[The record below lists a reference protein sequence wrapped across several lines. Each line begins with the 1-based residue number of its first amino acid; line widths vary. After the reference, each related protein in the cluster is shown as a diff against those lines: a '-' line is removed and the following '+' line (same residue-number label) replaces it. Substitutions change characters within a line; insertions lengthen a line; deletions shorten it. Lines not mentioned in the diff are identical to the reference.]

1 MKKILLIFVLV
12 FIGCDSKSNKKENKS
27 IDPCEKC
34 YNFKQDSNFSI
45 VDGKVY
51 YKKEPFEGELEYTD
65 STDKGVFE
73 YRQKFS
79 KGLPLHYRYGKNSKY
94 SRNTTYFIH
103 RKFGDIYEVID
114 YGYPWTTQ
122 KEQWE
127 WGSLGVE
134 FDEIYKKYFHFLYR
148 ESKLKN
154 EKIVLEFLMDIEV
167 GDGIFMEIGK
177 FNVEF
182 PNGNFSLFL
191 IPMES
196 GSFYNLKD
204 DLGGFD
210 DSIKEPQ
217 IYSEI
222 NFVEYIEND
231 SLKYDIY
238 GEYKEF
244 HPNNKLTIL
253 GSVNY
258 GGKVSGEYREFNKN
272 NNIKN
277 SVNYVNGERNGKY
290 VSYHENG
297 NIEETSNYV
306 NGKLDGKYVVKHK
319 NDSIYVSVNYV
330 NGERNGKYIQ
340 NYEDGSIEETSNYV
354 NGKLDGKYVSYHENG
369 NIEETSNYVNGKL
382 DGKYVVKHKNDSI
395 YVSVNYVN
403 GERNG
408 KYIQNYE
415 DGSIAITGKYVNGK
429 KDGTWMTYSEN
440 QNTSWE
446 ERFNMGIKIMN
457 CQNRDRS
464 SIRSEMSEM
473 DRRVINIVHGGNR
486 IYYVQ
491 YLYTKINGK
500 EEIGEENIDY
510 SNKPKSNCEL
520 W

>member
-114 YGYPWTTQ
+114 YGYPRDFWAKSEFTWTTQ

-272 NNIKN
+272 NNIKI
-277 SVNYVNGERNGKY
+277 SANYVNGERNGKY

-297 NIEETSNYV
+297 N
-306 NGKLDGKYVVKHK
+306 
-319 NDSIYVSVNYV
+319 
-330 NGERNGKYIQ
+330 
-340 NYEDGSIEETSNYV
+340 IEETSNYV

-382 DGKYVVKHKNDSI
+382 DGKFMVKHKNDSI
-395 YVSVNYVN
+395 YFSLNYVN
-403 GERNG
+403 GKLDG

-464 SIRSEMSEM
+464 SIRSKMSEM
-473 DRRVINIVHGGNR
+473 DRTVINIVHGGNR

-500 EEIGEENIDY
+500 EESGDEVINY